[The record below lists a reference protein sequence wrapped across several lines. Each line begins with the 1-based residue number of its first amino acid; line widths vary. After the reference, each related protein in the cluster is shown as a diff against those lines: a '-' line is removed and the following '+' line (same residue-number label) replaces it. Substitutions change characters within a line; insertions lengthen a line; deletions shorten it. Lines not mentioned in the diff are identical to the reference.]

1 LVLRRLGDRH
11 CRLEL
16 TKELADRESL
26 RRAERH
32 LPPVKLEAKVISPFR
47 ERTQAEGELISE
59 KSRKYGFLVV
69 PMFTQGDPTNFAT
82 AIQSEIR
89 RLLAQRPCG
98 WIVDLRG
105 IGAAIC
111 GLCWRARTSSRS
123 RSSWRIFGPKRRRV

>member
-1 LVLRRLGDRH
+1 M
-11 CRLEL
+11 EL

-105 IGAAIC
+105 NRGGNMWPMLA
-111 GLCWRARTSSRS
+111 GSDQFSV
-123 RSSWRIFGPKRRRV
+123 KE